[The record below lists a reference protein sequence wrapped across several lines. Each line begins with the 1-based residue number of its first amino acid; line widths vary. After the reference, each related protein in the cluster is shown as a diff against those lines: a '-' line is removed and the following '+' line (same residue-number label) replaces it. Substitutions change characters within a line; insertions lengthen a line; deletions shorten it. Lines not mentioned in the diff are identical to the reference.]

1 MILRALTRMDT
12 SRKEDNISKKKE
24 LRSETNKI
32 SHHDS
37 YPNRTDFPSDLNFVA
52 ISDTANCA

>member
-1 MILRALTRMDT
+1 MDT